1 MATAIPRATAEQVDD
16 YFWALLSPDLQ
27 AMHLARNGGE
37 RQVARCYPILTTF
50 DANRLVRVTVLPP
63 YESPEAPFRVG
74 DVLHAPV
81 IRSCRCSLPS
91 PGEPYAW
98 CVWAGG
104 RLWLLAPWEGK
115 EVDTEHLSD
124 DFRESGVAS

>member
-1 MATAIPRATAEQVDD
+1 MVTAIPRATAEQVDD
-16 YFWALLSPDLQ
+16 YFWALLSPGLQ
-27 AMHLARNGGE
+27 AMHLAGHGGQ

-50 DANRLVRVTVLPP
+50 DANRLVRVTAQVP
-63 YESPEAPFRVG
+63 YDAPFQVG

-81 IRSCRCSLPS
+81 IRNCRGSLPS

-124 DFRESGVAS
+124 DFLQK